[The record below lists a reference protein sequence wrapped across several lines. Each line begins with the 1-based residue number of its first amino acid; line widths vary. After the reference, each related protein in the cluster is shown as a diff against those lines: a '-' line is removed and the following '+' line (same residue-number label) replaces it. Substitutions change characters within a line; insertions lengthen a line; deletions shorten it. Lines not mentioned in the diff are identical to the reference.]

1 MGLSQILAVMVASMY
16 EAFLPMNK
24 LGACAYRQMDN
35 TSQNPANPA
44 EVKMWQ
50 SDAGT
55 VADKTYGGSP
65 SFSSE
70 SDGSKTYPMKLVEK
84 INKFPWND
92 SHLLQI
98 IQEPTVFNQRMMSF
112 VRNMWSQVEHDVFD
126 YCFTQAA
133 AAGRIRFVGTSGIA
147 GGNTQLAK
155 DLAFQTNVVEG
166 GMVDL
171 DDRNVPDGERILLLS
186 PKDRGQ
192 VRGATR
198 MAEADK
204 TGDPMAVQTWDIA
217 VDNFG
222 IMYKGSNNLPKY
234 GTEAIAGT
242 VLVDGAVTA
251 GAKTVTIDGTGYA
264 NVKVGHIISLGGAGK
279 YIVVAV
285 SEGTNENT
293 LTLHTGVAADV
304 ANNAAVAAI
313 ASTTNWRPSMLFDR
327 ASFGYVPRIFASA
340 ATIMTAGF
348 VDFQQDPESGL
359 ELFLEAKRGNNMTQF
374 DVSSGLYAGIIPDA
388 FQILVPA

>member
-1 MGLSQILAVMVASMY
+1 MGLSQIMAVMVASMY

-24 LGACAYRQMDN
+24 LGQCAYRQTDN
-35 TSQNPANPA
+35 STQNPADPA

-65 SFSSE
+65 SYSTQA
-70 SDGSKTYPMKLVEK
+70 DGSRTYPMKLIEK

-92 SHLLQI
+92 NLLLQV

-112 VRNMWSQVEHDVFD
+112 VRNMWSAVEKDVFD

-133 AAGRIRFVGTSGIA
+133 TEGNIRFVGTTGIA
-147 GGNTQLAK
+147 GGATQLAK

-166 GMVDL
+166 AQVDL
-171 DDRNVPDGERILLLS
+171 DNRDVPDGERVLLLS

-234 GTEAIAGT
+234 GAETIAGT
-242 VLVDGAVTA
+242 VLVDGAATA
-251 GAKTVTIDGTGYA
+251 GAKTITIDGTGYA
-264 NVKVGHIISLGGAGK
+264 NVKVGHIVSFGGSGK

-285 SEGTNENT
+285 AEGSNENT
-293 LTLHTGVAADV
+293 LTLHTGLAAAVAD
-304 ANNAAVAAI
+304 NAAVAAI
-313 ASTTNWRPSMLFDR
+313 ANTTNWRPSMLFDR

-340 ATIMTAGF
+340 STIMTAAF
-348 VDFQQDPESGL
+348 ADFQQDPESGL